1 MPDLFSDI
9 TKAPPEVLAAIVK
22 TLELRA
28 ADPQLQSMLESYLS
42 ETELPD
48 PAQATD
54 QVKVQMGSGCG
65 EMLQRL
71 A

>member
-9 TKAPPEVLAAIVK
+9 TKAPPDVLEAIVK

-48 PAQATD
+48 PAQ
-54 QVKVQMGSGCG
+54 VLEVGSGTG
-65 EMLQRL
+65 AVALTR
-71 A
+71 